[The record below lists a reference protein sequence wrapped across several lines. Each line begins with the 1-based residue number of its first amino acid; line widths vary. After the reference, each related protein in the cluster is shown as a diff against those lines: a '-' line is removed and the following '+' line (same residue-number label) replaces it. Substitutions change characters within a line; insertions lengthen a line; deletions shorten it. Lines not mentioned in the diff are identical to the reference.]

1 LTRSWFFEQ
10 NVVQK
15 DYSALS
21 NVMDNLNE
29 EIRSVGQGL
38 QEKSTS
44 NPQAKWQSASE
55 WLSQYGDTD
64 QWALV
69 LINNE
74 ISSDLLCDRQA
85 GVPVGFILEC
95 VWRSDW
101 VAFDEVSGR
110 SRLLTG
116 FQEIPEPLPQ
126 TGSPRNYARG
136 AWIFEAQLRSERVKP
151 LRVHGQSTHLEEVE
165 PFVRVDSHT
174 LVKDCKP
181 QQLME
186 ALMLSQGKW
195 NCCDP
200 TQILTDLY
208 ANSHLWINY
217 MMLPYVS
224 VAEGSDRLHSN
235 LGYLLRDI
243 GSYWHADTL
252 YVWSRDDDCVYPLV
266 DFGNAWSADDVQV
279 MDRDRASR
287 FIGYGG
293 AKDPPPVV
301 IYWWD

>member
-1 LTRSWFFEQ
+1 MTGF
-10 NVVQK
+10 
-15 DYSALS
+15 
-21 NVMDNLNE
+21 NE
-29 EIRSVGQGL
+29 EIRSVGQGWRK
-38 QEKSTS
+38 KSTS
-44 NPQAKWQSASE
+44 NSQVKWQVASE
-55 WLSQYGDTD
+55 WLSQYEDTD

-69 LINNE
+69 LIDDE
-74 ISSDLLCDRQA
+74 VSSALLRERQQ
-85 GVPVGFILEC
+85 GIPVGFILEC
-95 VWRSDW
+95 VWRSNW
-101 VAFDEVSGR
+101 VAFDEVGGR

-116 FQEIPEPLPQ
+116 FQTIPNPLPQ
-126 TGSPRNYARG
+126 SGSPQNYARG

-151 LRVHGQSTHLEEVE
+151 LDDRRQSGYLADRAST
-165 PFVRVDSHT
+165 VRVDHQM
-174 LVKDCKP
+174 LVKDCQP

-200 TQILTDLY
+200 AQILTDLY
-208 ANSHLWINY
+208 AHSQLWINY

-224 VAEGSDRLHSN
+224 VSEGSDRLHSN

-243 GSYWHADTL
+243 SSYWHADTL
-252 YVWSRDDDCVYPLV
+252 YVWSQDDDCVYPLM
-266 DFGNAWSADDVQV
+266 DFGQAWSADDVQV

-293 AKDPPPVV
+293 AIDPPPVV